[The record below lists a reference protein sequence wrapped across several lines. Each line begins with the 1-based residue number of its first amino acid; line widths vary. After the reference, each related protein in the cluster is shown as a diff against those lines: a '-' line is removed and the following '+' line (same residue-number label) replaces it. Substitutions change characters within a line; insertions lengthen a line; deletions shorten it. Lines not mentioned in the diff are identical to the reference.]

1 MEQTEPMA
9 LSAQLVLQVLKELRE
24 LPDQRALQAQP
35 VQPVPRGLKE

>member
-1 MEQTEPMA
+1 MVLQ
-9 LSAQLVLQVLKELRE
+9 AQSVLQVPKELRE